1 MGIAAADLYSIAG
14 LIRRQAA
21 ASQSRSTAGICT
33 AAHRLRQRVLLF
45 LSAFFVSFFG
55 AGLVGG
61 CISVDFGARVI
72 LFVVFGRPSKK
83 GRSPLA
89 LSRWLAVEPG
99 LVVH

>member
-55 AGLVGG
+55 AGLVGSV
-61 CISVDFGARVI
+61 ISVDFSDRGFYS
-72 LFVVFGRPSKK
+72 LFFPSAKK
-83 GRSPLA
+83 GRSPC
-89 LSRWLAVEPG
+89 
-99 LVVH
+99 